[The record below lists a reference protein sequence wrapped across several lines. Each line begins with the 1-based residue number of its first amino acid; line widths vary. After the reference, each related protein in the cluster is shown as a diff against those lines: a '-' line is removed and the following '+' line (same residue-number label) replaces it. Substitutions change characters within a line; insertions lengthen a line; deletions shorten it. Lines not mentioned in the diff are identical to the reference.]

1 MVPAMPLFD
10 EIGAAVHVAL
20 KAKDAPRVAALRSI
34 RAAFL
39 VEQKKDNAKTLS
51 DEVCISLL
59 RKLEKQRHES
69 IEAFE
74 KAGRPERVAEER
86 AELAVIEEFLPRLAD
101 EVTTRAWVE
110 AAIASS
116 GAAKPGDVGR
126 VMGALMKAHKGEVD
140 GNLARRLA
148 AEMLGAGG

>member
-1 MVPAMPLFD
+1 MPLFD

-101 EVTTRAWVE
+101 EATTRAWVE

-148 AEMLGAGG
+148 AEMLGASA

>member
-1 MVPAMPLFD
+1 MVPAMGLFD
-10 EIGAAVHVAL
+10 DVPAAVNAAL
-20 KAKDAPRVAALRSI
+20 KAKDATRVSVLRSI

-51 DEVCISLL
+51 DEVCIALL

-74 KAGRPERVAEER
+74 KAGRPERAAEER
-86 AELAVIEEFLPRLAD
+86 AELAVIEELLPRLAD
-101 EVTTRAWVE
+101 EATTRAWVE
-110 AAIASS
+110 QAIAAS
-116 GAAKPGDVGR
+116 GAAAPGDLGR
-126 VMGALMKAHKGEVD
+126 AMGALMKAHKGEVD

-148 AEMLGAGG
+148 SELLASR

>member
-39 VEQKKDNAKTLS
+39 VEQKKDNAKTLT

-101 EVTTRAWVE
+101 EATTRAWVE

-116 GAAKPGDVGR
+116 VAGSIACGKVAPSKRRVAGRGRSEGSSSTGNGAASW
-126 VMGALMKAHKGEVD
+126 ASQ
-140 GNLARRLA
+140 
-148 AEMLGAGG
+148 

>member
-1 MVPAMPLFD
+1 MALFD
-10 EIGAAVHVAL
+10 DVKTALSAAL
-20 KAKDAPRVAALRSI
+20 KAKDAPRLAALRSI

-39 VEQKKDNAKTLS
+39 VEQKKDNAETVP
-51 DEVCISLL
+51 DEVCIILL
-59 RKLEKQRHES
+59 RRLEKQHHES

-86 AELAVIEEFLPRLAD
+86 AELAVIEELLPRLAD
-101 EVTTRAWVE
+101 EATTRAWVE
-110 AAIASS
+110 QAIAAS
-116 GAAKPGDVGR
+116 GAAKPGDLGR

-148 AEMLGAGG
+148 AERLGG

>member
-1 MVPAMPLFD
+1 MGIYDDVS
-10 EIGAAVHVAL
+10 AALTAAQ
-20 KAKDAPRVAALRSI
+20 KAKDAPRVLALRSI
-34 RAAFL
+34 RAVFL
-39 VEQKKDNAKTLS
+39 LEQKKDNAPTLG
-51 DEVCISLL
+51 DEACVAAL
-59 RKLEKQRHES
+59 RRLEKQRHES

-101 EVTTRAWVE
+101 EATTRAWVE

-148 AEMLGAGG
+148 AEMLGAGA

>member
-1 MVPAMPLFD
+1 MVPAMGLFD

-51 DEVCISLL
+51 DEVCVALL

-101 EVTTRAWVE
+101 EATTRAWVE
-110 AAIASS
+110 AAIAAS
-116 GAAKPGDVGR
+116 GAAKPADVGR

-148 AEMLGAGG
+148 AELLAAGA